1 MRGAAGM
8 AWNFGK
14 REAKGAPVRCNWCRV
29 PLAVQRPG
37 GLWPTAE
44 ELHGRGAV
52 SVKLLGWFCGRPC
65 VGSYEKRFR
74 VILESEMLG
83 SSEPGSA

>member
-1 MRGAAGM
+1 M